1 MEHFTVGDVLKATK
15 GHLVKGEPAA
25 VISRVSTDSRASE
38 AGDLFVALK
47 GDRFDGHDFVAQ
59 AVGRGATGILVSKD
73 VGEFSG
79 KILILVEDTRK
90 ALGDVARLYR
100 DRFDIP
106 VVGITGS
113 NGKTTTKDMAASV
126 LSQRY
131 SVLRNEGNFNNAI
144 GVPLTLFRLTKA
156 HDMAVIEMG
165 TGAPGEMSRLIDIA
179 RPDVAVVTNVGPTHL
194 EFFGSMDEVA
204 AEKGILARAAGAAVL
219 NADDPRVAEM
229 RDAADGTTI
238 LFGIRNSADV
248 VADEIEQGQDGCS
261 HFTLVANM
269 ERIRVHLPFPGRH
282 QIYNAL
288 AAASLGILFH
298 VKLDEIK
305 RSLEVCRGL
314 PMRMQK
320 VVVNGA
326 TIIDDTYNSNPASLR
341 AAVDYLSEVECECKR
356 VLVLGDMLELGKQ
369 SGELHLEAGRSI
381 AGRQF
386 HSLVTVGDKAAMIAE
401 GAMAA
406 GMPEDRA
413 VVFETNSEA
422 VAYLRLVLGQGD
434 IALIK
439 GSRGMKMEEI
449 VGSLESE
456 R

>member
-261 HFTLVANM
+261 QFTLAANM